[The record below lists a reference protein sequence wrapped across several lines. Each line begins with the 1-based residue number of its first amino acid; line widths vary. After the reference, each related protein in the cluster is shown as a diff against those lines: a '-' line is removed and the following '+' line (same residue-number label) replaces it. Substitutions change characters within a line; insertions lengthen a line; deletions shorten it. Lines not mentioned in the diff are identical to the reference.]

1 MDESQEQLLKRLTL
15 LKQKIRELYPELSV
29 KMAGEYLLQNCKSEL
44 NKKDTEDESEVLHSK
59 IHKKSA

>member
-15 LKQKIRELYPELSV
+15 LKQKIRELYPELSA
-29 KMAGEYLLQNCKSEL
+29 KMAEEHLNQICKL
-44 NKKDTEDESEVLHSK
+44 DDQIKKKDGEDSFVP